1 MISHGIQQ
9 DLLEIQEEEIICFGE
24 GIPVVQSMLFFLS
37 RRITNRV
44 GTYDRRVLLVPNVGV
59 GIIVRCQL
67 LRRHLLSH

>member
-44 GTYDRRVLLVPNVGV
+44 GT
-59 GIIVRCQL
+59 
-67 LRRHLLSH
+67 